1 MHTGKLLIFQ
11 IIKINVLFGQL
22 FTCLKNTMIYCP
34 WSSGACD
41 VDHGMD
47 YGRMNVFVSGE
58 ISFWKQKQHA
68 SRHVISNHTT
78 YRSLNQNLVH
88 PLPHPFFFRLLKIT
102 VGILENSPHC
112 QRCVSQKTPQS
123 WILHY

>member
-68 SRHVISNHTT
+68 SRHVISKHTT
-78 YRSLNQNLVH
+78 YRSLIQNLVH
-88 PLPHPFFFRLLKIT
+88 PLPHPQFTRIFFLWS
-102 VGILENSPHC
+102 NSPLEVWTTTAPSDMFHK
-112 QRCVSQKTPQS
+112 RHHKV
-123 WILHY
+123 